1 MKVWA
6 IALAALAA
14 AGLAWAAAEPTR
26 NEKFGLEI
34 AFPEKWLVG
43 SGEEPLLMMS
53 RSSDPV
59 SLANCVAT
67 GEQIADTRSLTQA
80 QLNEGLSA
88 PFGEEFWRQIYANAG
103 LKADVKSQ
111 SARKHPSGVTIQ
123 EAYFDL
129 GKEGAPATSKMSV
142 QQAIFVRPGYT
153 VTLAC
158 SARTGVYPNHKKTL
172 SDVIDSVRFFPP
184 SAPVASVDA
193 VAIPAASAAFTV
205 DRATKASSSAARAG
219 RALIDLDK

>member
-14 AGLAWAAAEPTR
+14 GGVAWAEATR
-26 NEKFGLEI
+26 NEKFGVEI

-67 GEQIADTRSLTQA
+67 GEQVPDTRPLTQA

-88 PFGEEFWRQIYANAG
+88 PFGEEFWRRIYASAG
-103 LKADVKSQ
+103 LKAEVKSQ
-111 SARKHPSGVTIQ
+111 SARLHKSGVTIQ

-129 GKEGAPATSKMSV
+129 SKEGAAPASKMSV

-158 SARTGVYPNHKKTL
+158 SARAGVYALHKKAL
-172 SDVIDSVRFFPP
+172 SDVIDSVRFFAP
-184 SAPVASVDA
+184 SPPVASGDA
-193 VAIPAASAAFTV
+193 VAVPVASAKFT
-205 DRATKASSSAARAG
+205 AEGAAKASLSAVRAG
-219 RALIDLDK
+219 QALIDLDK